1 MKVKHNKQ
9 SYIVFCA
16 SLLCII
22 NNLFSGVNYL
32 NYANYAEATEFIE
45 ISLFMFR

>member
-32 NYANYAEATEFIE
+32 NYAEATEFIE
-45 ISLFMFR
+45 INLFMFR

>member
-22 NNLFSGVNYL
+22 NNLFSGVNDL
-32 NYANYAEATEFIE
+32 NYANYEATEFIE
-45 ISLFMFR
+45 INLFMFR

>member
-1 MKVKHNKQ
+1 MVT
-9 SYIVFCA
+9 SFLMLSLFVLFP
-16 SLLCII
+16 LLCII

-45 ISLFMFR
+45 INLFMFR